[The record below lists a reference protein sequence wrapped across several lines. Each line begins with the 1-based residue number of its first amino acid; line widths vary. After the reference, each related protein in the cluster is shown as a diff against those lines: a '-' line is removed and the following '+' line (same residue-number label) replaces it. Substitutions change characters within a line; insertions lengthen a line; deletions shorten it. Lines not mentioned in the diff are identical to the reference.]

1 MLKWPIMCS
10 RFSILQ
16 GEEELRERF
25 GFEPEGLELEPRYN
39 FAPGQ
44 DGAVVIQDEV
54 RRLRLMRWGLV
65 PSWAKEAKS
74 AYKAI
79 NARSETL
86 AQKPMFKGLLKG
98 KRCLVL
104 ADGFYEWRKTASGKK
119 PVRYVLKE
127 RAPFAFAGLWDSW
140 HGYGDQELYTFTIIT
155 TRANELIKPVHDRM
169 PVMLK
174 PEHERAWLDPGL
186 KDPQD
191 LSGLLEPYPSDLMEG
206 YPVSP
211 ACNSP
216 AREGPECIQPVPHEP
231 GLFD

>member
-1 MLKWPIMCS
+1 MCS
-10 RFSILQ
+10 RFSIIQ

-25 GFEPEGLELEPRYN
+25 GFEPEGLEWEPRYN
-39 FAPGQ
+39 FAPSQ
-44 DGAVVIQDEV
+44 DGAVVLQDGM

-65 PSWAKEAKS
+65 PSWAKEIKS
-74 AYKAI
+74 GYKAI

-86 AQKPMFKGLLKG
+86 AQKPMFKGLLKD

-119 PVRYVLKE
+119 PLRYVLKN
-127 RAPFAFAGLWDSW
+127 RSPFAFAGLWDRWRDS
-140 HGYGDQELYTFTIIT
+140 GGQELYTFTIFT
-155 TRANELIKPVHDRM
+155 TRANELIQPVHERM
-169 PVMLK
+169 PVILK
-174 PEHERAWLDPGL
+174 PEHEQAWLDRKL
-186 KDPQD
+186 KDPET

-216 AREGPECIQPVPHEP
+216 AREGPECIQPAPHER